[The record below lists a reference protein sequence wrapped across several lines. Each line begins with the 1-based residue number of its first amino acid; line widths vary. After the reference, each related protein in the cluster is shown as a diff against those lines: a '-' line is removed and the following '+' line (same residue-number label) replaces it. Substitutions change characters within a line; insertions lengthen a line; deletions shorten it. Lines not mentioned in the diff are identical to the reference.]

1 MKIHNLGRFFMCNNN
16 IAGIKKGYL
25 NNNFK
30 LFHIKDKIN
39 LEFDFHYHDF
49 NKIIIFI
56 SGDVSYIIEGKS
68 YNLKPWD
75 ILFVNNH
82 DIHKPIINSSQTYE
96 RIIIWINSKFLESH
110 NYENCDLTKCF
121 KLVDEKRLNLI
132 RLNNDFQKELK
143 DLIYLLESSLNSKEF
158 GSTLLSNSLFIQLII
173 YLNRIHIYNK
183 YIQDENIFK
192 YDKEIENIL
201 LYINQNLSEDLSIGT
216 LSQKFFISRYYLMH
230 KFKKETGYTLHNY
243 ILSKRL
249 FKAKELIKS
258 GTPITTASMQCGFN
272 DYSSFLRSFKK
283 TFNCSP
289 RELI

>member
-1 MKIHNLGRFFMCNNN
+1 MCNNN

-82 DIHKPIINSSQTYE
+82 DIHKPIVNSSQTYE

-183 YIQDENIFK
+183 YIQDESIFK

>member
-1 MKIHNLGRFFMCNNN
+1 MCNNN

-82 DIHKPIINSSQTYE
+82 DIHKPIVNSSQTYE

-143 DLIYLLESSLNSKEF
+143 YLIYLLESSLNSKEF

>member
-1 MKIHNLGRFFMCNNN
+1 MCNNN

-132 RLNNDFQKELK
+132 RLNNDFQEELK

-201 LYINQNLSEDLSIGT
+201 RYINQNLSEDLSIETWQEENYFNIEDNIFNSYSILPLLFYNENIAVNNDITGLT
-216 LSQKFFISRYYLMH
+216 LDCNGNINFSAIRK
-230 KFKKETGYTLHNY
+230 
-243 ILSKRL
+243 
-249 FKAKELIKS
+249 
-258 GTPITTASMQCGFN
+258 
-272 DYSSFLRSFKK
+272 
-283 TFNCSP
+283 
-289 RELI
+289 

>member
-1 MKIHNLGRFFMCNNN
+1 MCNNN

-82 DIHKPIINSSQTYE
+82 DIHKPIVNSSQTYE

-143 DLIYLLESSLNSKEF
+143 DLIYLLESSLNSEEF

>member
-1 MKIHNLGRFFMCNNN
+1 MCNNN

-96 RIIIWINSKFLESH
+96 RIIIWINSKFLESL

-201 LYINQNLSEDLSIGT
+201 RYINQNLSEDLSIGT

-249 FKAKELIKS
+249 FKAKDLIKS